1 MGARARQSLVIVLCA
16 GVTCCGGS
24 TPGREPAAATSP
36 TPLIVITSFTVDPS
50 TLFVG
55 QQARLRYT
63 ATRPAGSTV
72 RVEYSASLGRVAL
85 DPADATAAT
94 YTSAQAGTD
103 VIVLMLTV
111 TAPQQAQATAQVTV
125 TVIVR

>member
-24 TPGREPAAATSP
+24 SPGMQPAAAT
-36 TPLIVITSFTVDPS
+36 PLVVITSFTVDPS

-55 QQARLRYT
+55 QQARLRYS

-72 RVEYSASLGRVAL
+72 RVEYSASLGSVAL

-94 YTSAQAGTD
+94 YLPTRAGTD
-103 VIVLMLTV
+103 VVVLTLTM
-111 TAPQQAQATAQVTV
+111 TAPQQAQATGQVTA
-125 TVIVR
+125 TVIAR